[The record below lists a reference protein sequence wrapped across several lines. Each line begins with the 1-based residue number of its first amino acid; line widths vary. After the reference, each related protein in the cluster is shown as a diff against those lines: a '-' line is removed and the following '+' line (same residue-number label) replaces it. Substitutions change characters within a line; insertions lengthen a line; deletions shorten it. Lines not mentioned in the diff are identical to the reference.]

1 MLLVGGLGAGYF
13 LFAGGGGAADE
24 QAEEE
29 AVEQAPMPAIYHPL
43 SPAFVV
49 NLPPGGK
56 VRLLKAEVQVM
67 SRSQELIDFITEND
81 PMVRHNL
88 LDLFGSVNS
97 DTIASRAG
105 KEQLQADV
113 KKRLEKVTEEYEGS
127 GEIEGVFFTAFV
139 TQ

>member
-1 MLLVGGLGAGYF
+1 M
-13 LFAGGGGAADE
+13 
-24 QAEEE
+24 
-29 AVEQAPMPAIYHPL
+29 
-43 SPAFVV
+43 V

-113 KKRLEKVTEEYEGS
+113 KKRLEKVTDANRHGERSEG
-127 GEIEGVFFTAFV
+127 G
-139 TQ
+139 